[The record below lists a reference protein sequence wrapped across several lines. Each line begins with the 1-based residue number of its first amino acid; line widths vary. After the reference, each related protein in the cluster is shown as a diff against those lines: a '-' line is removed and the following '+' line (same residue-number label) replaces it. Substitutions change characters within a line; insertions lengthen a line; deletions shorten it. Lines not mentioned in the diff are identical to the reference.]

1 MKPRFLF
8 VAGALSIGLAGP
20 AQAQWAVIDAANLN
34 QSVANY
40 AKMVEQIARQGEQI
54 ANQVRQIQQME
65 ERLKRMGNMADFKS
79 VAGFP
84 DLRVDLNLPTRIRVW
99 ASQAA
104 NGRGIF
110 GDTRDGAYVAISSD
124 FPDFD
129 GGTVARIPEPYA
141 AAGQVVAKVDEF
153 KEVQADVYTRREQL
167 RAAIG
172 KTTDALHAAETEAE
186 VNKLKGILNAQY
198 SQLAAL
204 DSEVALSAA
213 EIQVRVAEA
222 NFMDKAQSD
231 ADAEARRVLAQEEAK
246 KITRS
251 FKPIYDSVLRYVK
264 EESFHP

>member
-1 MKPRFLF
+1 MKLRLLS
-8 VAGALSIGLAGP
+8 VAVASGVGLVGP
-20 AQAQWAVIDAANLN
+20 VRAQWAVFDAANLN

-79 VAGFP
+79 VAGLP
-84 DLRVDLNLPTRIRVW
+84 DLRLDLNLPTRIRVW

-104 NGRGIF
+104 NGRGVF
-110 GDTRDGAYVAISSD
+110 GDTRDGAYVAISSE

-129 GGTVARIPEPYA
+129 GGTVTRMPEPYE
-141 AAGQVVAKVDEF
+141 AAGQAVAKVDEF

-167 RAAIG
+167 KAAIG
-172 KTTDALHAAETEAE
+172 KTTDALQAAETEAE
-186 VNKLKGILNAQY
+186 VNKLKGVLNAQY

-213 EIQVRVAEA
+213 EIQVRVAES
-222 NFMDKAQSD
+222 NVMDKAQAA
-231 ADAEARRVLAQEEAK
+231 ADAEARTKLAKEEATK
-246 KITRS
+246 VAKTFTPRYECLLQYVS
-251 FKPIYDSVLRYVK
+251 EKVFKP
-264 EESFHP
+264 